1 MLEIK
6 NISKE
11 YKVDNYTQKAL
22 DNVSVNFRD
31 NEFASILGPS
41 GSGKTTLLNI
51 IGGLDK
57 YDSGDLII
65 NGVSTKNYNDRDW
78 DTYRNHKIGFI
89 FQSYN
94 LIGHQTILSNV
105 ELALTLAGISKAE
118 RRKRAID
125 ALDKVG
131 LKDHINKRPN
141 QLSGGQMQRV
151 AIARALINNP
161 DILLAD
167 EPTGALDSVTSVQIM
182 ELLKEVAKDKLVIM
196 VTHNPELAKKYS
208 TRIIELKDGKIISDN
223 NSCKE
228 KSKISKKL
236 DNVKKTSMSFIT
248 ALSLSF
254 NNLMIKKKRTL
265 LVSFASSIG
274 IIGIALILGLSTGF
288 QNYIDKLQEDTLAS
302 YPLTITTEHGDLTN
316 MLLTMVSDDSGS
328 EGDKVIEK
336 QYISSMFGNVKSNDL
351 KTFKGYIDKNYDLIK
366 NDISTIKYSYNVE
379 PLIYTKDV
387 TNKITKI
394 NPSEF
399 FSSFGASSMYS
410 FSSVFNQMIDD
421 ISSLEKDYNV
431 LAGSWPKNYNE
442 MVIVL
447 SSKNTIS
454 DLLVY
459 SLGLRDSSELNNMIK
474 DIMAGKEVN
483 IKNDPMEFTYEDL
496 MNVKL
501 KLVNPSDM
509 YKYNSKYKVYEDLSE
524 DSDYVKKIY
533 DNAEELKIVGV
544 VAPNSSN
551 SSMSLMAGV
560 AYPSSLTK
568 HIIDLASESEIVKKQ
583 LENENIDVFTN
594 KAFDGKKINANIN
607 FEDMISIDKDMLQS
621 AFGINLDENKLK
633 NMTSGYT
640 KKIEESIST
649 DNSSALN
656 DFNKVLNDIMNGFI
670 NDYDSNP
677 RESVTK
683 DDIVYKVISLNKVSG
698 YVNEYINNDSVT
710 NNLSELEKNYY
721 VPANVFKDTYKGL
734 LLAFLNSYIGSYSA
748 NDSSFNDGTE
758 VRVLFNKDLIN
769 SSLEIFLKSSVVSLT
784 GSKMADG
791 MLEAKM
797 KVNILTTVGEL
808 SNNLVKNVASSFNV
822 DQDKIAKAFKFN
834 LSEQELSRLMNAF
847 SSNEMGSASTN
858 LSSLGYQDIEN
869 PSMISLYFNSFDSKE
884 NVLKFID
891 NYNEQVKNNNEEDKV
906 INYTDT
912 TGILMKSVKKI
923 VDSVSYV
930 LIAFVSISLIVSSIM
945 IGIITYISVLE
956 RTKEIGILR
965 AIGAS
970 KKNISSIFNAETFII
985 GLLSGTIGIGIS
997 LFLLVFI
1004 NQLIHKL
1011 TGNPDITAVLPLISL
1026 IILIC
1031 LSVVLTLIGG
1041 LIPSR
1046 IASKKDP
1053 VEALRTE

>member
-6 NISKE
+6 NICKE

-118 RRKRAID
+118 RRKRAIE

-182 ELLKEVAKDKLVIM
+182 ELLKVVAKDKLVIM

-223 NSCKE
+223 NPCKE
-228 KSKISKKL
+228 KSKISKKI

-302 YPLTITTEHGDLTN
+302 YPLTITTEHSDLTN
-316 MLLTMVSDDSGS
+316 MLLTMVSDVSDN

-351 KTFKGYIDKNYDLIK
+351 KIFKGYIDKNYDLIK

-379 PLIYTKDV
+379 PLIYTRDV

-394 NPSEF
+394 NPSDM

-421 ISSLEKDYNV
+421 ISSLEKDYSV

-524 DSDYVKKIY
+524 DSDYVKKI
-533 DNAEELKIVGV
+533 
-544 VAPNSSN
+544 
-551 SSMSLMAGV
+551 
-560 AYPSSLTK
+560 TK
-568 HIIDLASESEIVKKQ
+568 HIIELASESEIVKKQ

-594 KAFDGKKINANIN
+594 KVFDSKKNNTNIN

-621 AFGINLDENKLK
+621 AFGINLDENKLQ

-677 RESVTK
+677 KEIVTK
-683 DDIVYKVISLNKVSG
+683 DDVVYKVISLSKVSD

-721 VPANVFKDTYKGL
+721 VPASVFKDTYKGL

-758 VRVLFNKDLIN
+758 VRVLFNNDLID

-784 GSKMADG
+784 GGKMADG

-808 SNNLVKNVASSFNV
+808 SNNLVKDVASSFNV

-834 LSEQELSRLMNAF
+834 LSEKELSRLMNAF

-891 NYNEQVKNNNEEDKV
+891 NYNEQAKNNNEEEKV

-970 KKNISSIFNAETFII
+970 KRNISSIFNAETFII

-1011 TGNPDITAVLPLISL
+1011 TGNPDITAVLPLISS

>member
-1 MLEIK
+1 M
-6 NISKE
+6 
-11 YKVDNYTQKAL
+11 
-22 DNVSVNFRD
+22 
-31 NEFASILGPS
+31 
-41 GSGKTTLLNI
+41 
-51 IGGLDK
+51 
-57 YDSGDLII
+57 
-65 NGVSTKNYNDRDW
+65 
-78 DTYRNHKIGFI
+78 
-89 FQSYN
+89 
-94 LIGHQTILSNV
+94 
-105 ELALTLAGISKAE
+105 
-118 RRKRAID
+118 
-125 ALDKVG
+125 
-131 LKDHINKRPN
+131 
-141 QLSGGQMQRV
+141 
-151 AIARALINNP
+151 
-161 DILLAD
+161 
-167 EPTGALDSVTSVQIM
+167 
-182 ELLKEVAKDKLVIM
+182 
-196 VTHNPELAKKYS
+196 
-208 TRIIELKDGKIISDN
+208 
-223 NSCKE
+223 
-228 KSKISKKL
+228 
-236 DNVKKTSMSFIT
+236 
-248 ALSLSF
+248 
-254 NNLMIKKKRTL
+254 
-265 LVSFASSIG
+265 
-274 IIGIALILGLSTGF
+274 
-288 QNYIDKLQEDTLAS
+288 
-302 YPLTITTEHGDLTN
+302 
-316 MLLTMVSDDSGS
+316 
-328 EGDKVIEK
+328 
-336 QYISSMFGNVKSNDL
+336 
-351 KTFKGYIDKNYDLIK
+351 
-366 NDISTIKYSYNVE
+366 
-379 PLIYTKDV
+379 
-387 TNKITKI
+387 
-394 NPSEF
+394 
-399 FSSFGASSMYS
+399 
-410 FSSVFNQMIDD
+410 
-421 ISSLEKDYNV
+421 
-431 LAGSWPKNYNE
+431 
-442 MVIVL
+442 
-447 SSKNTIS
+447 
-454 DLLVY
+454 
-459 SLGLRDSSELNNMIK
+459 
-474 DIMAGKEVN
+474 
-483 IKNDPMEFTYEDL
+483 
-496 MNVKL
+496 
-501 KLVNPSDM
+501 
-509 YKYNSKYKVYEDLSE
+509 
-524 DSDYVKKIY
+524 
-533 DNAEELKIVGV
+533 
-544 VAPNSSN
+544 
-551 SSMSLMAGV
+551 
-560 AYPSSLTK
+560 
-568 HIIDLASESEIVKKQ
+568 
-583 LENENIDVFTN
+583 
-594 KAFDGKKINANIN
+594 NIN

-621 AFGINLDENKLK
+621 AFGINLDENKLQ

-677 RESVTK
+677 KEMVTK
-683 DDIVYKVISLNKVSG
+683 DDIVYQVISLSKVSD

-769 SSLEIFLKSSVVSLT
+769 SSLDVFLKSSVVSLT

-808 SNNLVKNVASSFNV
+808 SNNLVKDVASSFNV

-891 NYNEQVKNNNEEDKV
+891 NYNEQVKNNNEEEKS

-1011 TGNPDITAVLPLISL
+1011 TGNPDITAVLPLISS

>member
-22 DNVSVNFRD
+22 DNVNVNFRD

-118 RRKRAID
+118 RRKRAIE

-316 MLLTMVSDDSGS
+316 MLLTMVSDDSDND
-328 EGDKVIEK
+328 GDKVIEK

-394 NPSEF
+394 NPSEI
-399 FSSFGASSMYS
+399 FSSFDASSMYS

-501 KLVNPSDM
+501 KLINPSDM

-533 DNAEELKIVGV
+533 DSAEELKIVGV
-544 VAPNSSN
+544 VVPNSSN

-568 HIIDLASESEIVKKQ
+568 HIIELASESEIVKKQ

-594 KAFDGKKINANIN
+594 KAFDSKKSNTNIN

-621 AFGINLDENKLK
+621 AFGINLDENKLQ

-677 RESVTK
+677 KEMVTK
-683 DDIVYKVISLNKVSG
+683 DDIVYKVISLSKVSG
-698 YVNEYINNDSVT
+698 YVNEYINNYSIT

-758 VRVLFNKDLIN
+758 IRVLFNKDLIN

-808 SNNLVKNVASSFNV
+808 SNNLVKDVASSFNV
-822 DQDKIAKAFKFN
+822 DQDKISKAFKFN

-891 NYNEQVKNNNEEDKV
+891 NYNEQVKNNNEEEKV

-1011 TGNPDITAVLPLISL
+1011 TGNPDITAVLPLISS